1 MTIFSVQIE
10 SASVHNLSD
19 VSTKPELLDR
29 AAELAA
35 RVYQLD
41 RDQVRR
47 QLIAREAIGSTGF
60 GHSIA
65 IPHAKIANL
74 NHCAGLFL
82 RLEQAIEF
90 DAHDSKP
97 VDLIFVLL
105 SPENGGAI
113 HLKALAEISRFLRD
127 DQMVSKL
134 RGADSS
140 DALYA
145 LLTGQR
151 GQQAA

>member
-10 SASVHNLSD
+10 SASVQDLSD
-19 VSTKPELLDR
+19 VSTKPQLIER
-29 AAELAA
+29 AADIAA

-41 RDQVRR
+41 AIQVRD
-47 QLIAREAIGSTGF
+47 QLIARETIGSTGF

-65 IPHAKIANL
+65 IPHAKIATL
-74 NHCAGLFL
+74 DHCAGLFL
-82 RLEQAIEF
+82 RLDQAIEF
-90 DAHDSKP
+90 EAHDSKP
-97 VDLIFVLL
+97 VDLIFILL
-105 SPENGGAI
+105 SPENGGAV